1 MLFVKALA
9 RDALP
14 QADYLRPLLGSKLL
28 DHLGGASLIS
38 LISSVTSVTSGVI
51 WGLMPFAS
59 AICSDL
65 LSFPAFP
72 KEAVRFT
79 RRSIEVHRY

>member
-14 QADYLRPLLGSKLL
+14 QADFLRPLLGSKLL
-28 DHLGGASLIS
+28 DHLGGAS

-79 RRSIEVHRY
+79 MRSIEVHRY